1 MTTKSSVSKDTT
13 RVWLISGPSSGFGH
27 ALAEAVLAK
36 GERVILAARRPE
48 SVQDLTQRYPERA
61 RVVAL
66 DVAKREMIV
75 PAVNDALQA
84 FGQVD
89 VLVNNA
95 GYSIIGALEEISDA
109 ELREQMETN
118 FFGVFLLTQAL
129 LPHMRQ
135 RRKGHILNVSSVSGL
150 VGMSGLAAYSASKF
164 AIEGLSESLAQE
176 VAPYGIHVT
185 LVEPDSFRTG
195 SGGRSELMHAQH
207 LMNEYK
213 NSVGRTISTM
223 MGKQPGD
230 PARAAQVMIQAVES
244 DAPPLHLL
252 LGQNAIEMTERKL
265 QSLQADI
272 QHWQTAARETAF
284 TSGQPGA

>member
-1 MTTKSSVSKDTT
+1 MAAKSSVSKDTN
-13 RVWLISGPSSGFGH
+13 RVWLITGPSSGFGR
-27 ALAEAVLAK
+27 ALAQAVLAR

-48 SVQDLTQRYPERA
+48 SVQDLTDCYSERA

-66 DVAKREMIV
+66 DVTKREMIV
-75 PAVNDALQA
+75 PAVNDALKA

-95 GYSIIGALEEISDA
+95 GFAIIGALEEVSEA
-109 ELREQMETN
+109 EMRQQMETN

-135 RRKGHILNVSSVSGL
+135 RRKGHILNVSSMAGL
-150 VGMSGLAAYSASKF
+150 VGISGVAAYSASKF
-164 AIEGLSESLAQE
+164 AMEGLSESLAQE
-176 VAPYGIHVT
+176 VAPYDIHVT
-185 LVEPDSFRTG
+185 LVEPGEFRTDIV
-195 SGGRSELMHAQH
+195 GRSEAHAQH

-213 NSVGRTISTM
+213 NSRGRSLINID
-223 MGKQPGD
+223 GKQPGD

-252 LGQNAIEMTERKL
+252 LGEDAIEATEQKL
-265 QSLQADI
+265 QSLQSDI
-272 QHWQTAARETAF
+272 QHWQTAGRETTF
-284 TSGQPGA
+284 TSGQPDA